1 MDAAPHKPDAP
12 AREPVANLIARL
24 HAAPYRYV
32 LAATGGGSAAAG
44 WLLSVP
50 GGSRTLL
57 EVVIPYSE
65 QALVEFLARRPA
77 SFCSA
82 ETSRDMAARAW
93 QRARWLAPC
102 VPTAG
107 VGCTASLRSDRPKR
121 GDHRFH
127 LAVQTATHTATW
139 SLTLAKEQRD
149 REGEEEI
156 LDRVLLNAMAESF
169 GIAERIAVPLLP
181 GEEIHAEVEPA
192 ADPLAALLAG
202 RVPVVCRESDGRLR
216 TDAPRPGLLLPG
228 SFNPLHEGHCRL
240 AAVAANLVNRPA
252 ALELTVINADKPPLA
267 DEEVRRRL
275 EQFTWRAPLWLTR
288 APTFTEK
295 ALLFPG
301 AVFVVGA
308 DTAERIVQPRFY
320 GSEERMAAALTAF
333 REQGCR
339 FLVAGRVDAAGAF
352 RGLDDIPI
360 PPAWRDLFAAIPAD
374 TFRMDISSTALR
386 ACHPACPLAG
396 VSAPGPGG

>member
-1 MDAAPHKPDAP
+1 MDAAV
-12 AREPVANLIARL
+12 RLLIARL
-24 HAAPYRYV
+24 HEAPYRHV
-32 LAATGGGSAAAG
+32 LSATGGGATAAG

-50 GGSRTLL
+50 GGSRTVL
-57 EVVIPYSE
+57 EVVVPYSE
-65 QALVEFLARRPA
+65 QSLSEFLGRRPA

-82 ETSRDMAARAW
+82 ATAREMAGRAW
-93 QRARWLAPC
+93 QRARWLAPS

-127 LAVQTATHTATW
+127 LAVRTAARTTTW

-149 REGEEEI
+149 REGEEEV

-169 GIAERIAVPLLP
+169 GIAERVAVPLLP
-181 GEEIHAEVEPA
+181 GEEVHTETEPA
-192 ADPLAALLAG
+192 SDPLAALLAG
-202 RVPVVCRESDGRLR
+202 RTAVVCRESDGRLR
-216 TDAPRPGLLLPG
+216 ADGARPGLLLSG

-240 AAVAANLVNRPA
+240 AAVAARLVDRPA
-252 ALELTVINADKPPLA
+252 AFEMTVVNADKPPLA

-295 ALLFPG
+295 ARLFPG

-308 DTAERIVQPRFY
+308 DTAERIVEPRFY
-320 GSEERMAAALTAF
+320 QDSEERLAAALKTF
-333 REQGCR
+333 RDLGCR
-339 FLVAGRVDAAGAF
+339 FLVAGRVDAAGVF
-352 RGLDDIPI
+352 RGLDDLAIA
-360 PPAWRDLFAAIPAD
+360 PAWRDLFAAVPAD
-374 TFRMDISSTALR
+374 LFRADVSSTQLRGALR
-386 ACHPACPLAG
+386 DIP
-396 VSAPGPGG
+396 V